1 MVTLVPIMKLK
12 QFLIEKNLSA
22 AEFGRL
28 IGVRSRMT
36 ICRYVSG
43 ERMPDRSVMTKI
55 VEVTHG
61 AVTPNDFHGVE
72 LNSGAQAGSE
82 AA

>member
-1 MVTLVPIMKLK
+1 MQLK
-12 QFLIEKNLSA
+12 QFLIENNLSA

-43 ERMPDRSVMTKI
+43 ERMPDRSVMPKI

-72 LNSGAQAGSE
+72 PGSGVE
-82 AA
+82 AAA